1 MNDLNTMASKELGN
15 GWTQVSFW
23 MDSVHY
29 WSERSIE
36 AGDDNGFYEDSIKS
50 AWRMVDRELFGV

>member
-50 AWRMVDRELFGV
+50 ARRMVDRELFGI

>member
-1 MNDLNTMASKELGN
+1 MKDLNTMASKELGSS
-15 GWTQVSFW
+15 WTQISFW

>member
-1 MNDLNTMASKELGN
+1 MKDLNTTMSSELGSS
-15 GWTQVSFW
+15 WTQISFW

-29 WSERSIE
+29 WSNRMVES
-36 AGDDNGFYEDSIKS
+36 GDDDGAYADSVAL